1 MITIFFKLKKK
12 LFLTHFPNFVG
23 QKTFSQKIWHTL
35 IDQIFQYKAE
45 IQRNLMIQ
53 FQENNPTES
62 RMEGRTD
69 PFMVPFQLLLRVQQV
84 QLQQTS
90 IKKSDIEQNVGL
102 TKNCCLTV
110 IMQKNQLNSQI
121 HSLDKAGFRVSELN
135 GHAHF

>member
-1 MITIFFKLKKK
+1 MIKIFFKLKKK
-12 LFLTHFPNFVG
+12 TIFDPFPQFRGAKNIFP
-23 QKTFSQKIWHTL
+23 KNLAH
-35 IDQIFQYKAE
+35 IDQVFQYKAE

-53 FQENNPTES
+53 LQENNPTES

-69 PFMVPFQLLLRVQQV
+69 PFMVPFQLLLKVQQV
-84 QLQQTS
+84 QLQQTT

-121 HSLDKAGFRVSELN
+121 HSLDKAGFRVSKLN